1 MRVWLP
7 SFFGFLDGRSL
18 RRFSATAALSFVNI
32 KSAFASPNP
41 SDDNA
46 ALYRVE
52 QVQGTVLV
60 RGPFTPV
67 WEELKV
73 GDLLPEGDLLQTLPG
88 SRVRLRHMSSK
99 KKSRAASQG
108 YLTLKIDTPLVVRVD
123 QDIVRKVVITPNFF
137 ENLPSLEAL
146 HRNLEKET
154 FSLKSAWSKV
164 TATIGQSVSRLNSK
178 KLDLARSAGGQ
189 GVESSIKAGKIDV
202 LTPYNLQTLR
212 VSNLPH
218 DLVMRWKEVAGKNLS
233 FNVYL
238 WQTSGERPAPIGM
251 TRRNQY
257 THTLP
262 RPGKYYLQ
270 ITSQDGGWQSE
281 VVTFLVSHSSGMLAN
296 SGGLGRGS
304 STRKDLDLQYPP
316 ESFEIVAR
324 DSGRMEIFRWES
336 TVQPNGHWLYEW
348 VLTHADGRIVRRV
361 KTSENLTLQEIPRGE
376 YLWYVEGILDG
387 EREERSQFGAADR
400 TTKPSKHPAP
410 PLKIKSALRSLKVI
424 QTDQEERR
432 RQIVSEFLKGRSH
445 ASLYLSEG
453 L

>member
-1 MRVWLP
+1 
-7 SFFGFLDGRSL
+7 
-18 RRFSATAALSFVNI
+18 
-32 KSAFASPNP
+32 
-41 SDDNA
+41 
-46 ALYRVE
+46 
-52 QVQGTVLV
+52 
-60 RGPFTPV
+60 
-67 WEELKV
+67 
-73 GDLLPEGDLLQTLPG
+73 
-88 SRVRLRHMSSK
+88 
-99 KKSRAASQG
+99 
-108 YLTLKIDTPLVVRVD
+108 
-123 QDIVRKVVITPNFF
+123 
-137 ENLPSLEAL
+137 
-146 HRNLEKET
+146 
-154 FSLKSAWSKV
+154 V
-164 TATIGQSVSRLNSK
+164 TATIGQSVNRLNSK
-178 KLDLARSAGGQ
+178 RFEFSKDPGGA
-189 GVESSIKAGKIDV
+189 GVESSVKAGKIDV

-212 VSNLPH
+212 VSDLPH
-218 DLVMRWKEVAGKNLS
+218 DLVIRWKQVAGKNVG

-296 SGGLGRGS
+296 GRGLGSGPS
-304 STRKDLDLQYPP
+304 ARKDLDLQYPP

-324 DSGRMEIFRWES
+324 DSGRIEIFRWES

-348 VLTHADGRIVRRV
+348 VLTHTDGRIVRRV

-376 YLWYVEGILDG
+376 YLWYVEGTLDD
-387 EREERSQFGAADR
+387 ERDERSYISNADQ
-400 TTKPSKHPAP
+400 TTRLSKDPAP
-410 PLKIKSALRSLKVI
+410 SLKIKSALRSLKVI